1 MKYEQIFDMVF
12 NDDRLFDKMMG
23 SYIDG
28 FDYVIDVRNSDDIGF
43 VINKIYK
50 YDKYCN
56 IQLNP
61 NRIIIKNFVGDMVC
75 AINSKYLDKEIDEN
89 KFEYELFNDNA
100 IKKFSYVYIEFND
113 GNISEIVDGS
123 WEREYSV
130 ISVMDFLNEYSEKML
145 V

>member
-1 MKYEQIFDMVF
+1 MKYEQIFDMVYG
-12 NDDRLFDKMMG
+12 NDRLFDKMMG
-23 SYIDG
+23 SYIDN
-28 FDYVIDVRNSDDIGF
+28 FDYVIDLRNSDDIGF
-43 VINKIYK
+43 VVNKIYE

-56 IQLNP
+56 IQLKP

-100 IKKFSYVYIEFND
+100 IKKFHYVYIEFND
-113 GNISEIVDGS
+113 GNISEIIDGS

-130 ISVMDFLNEYSEKML
+130 ITVMDFLNEYTEKML

>member
-12 NDDRLFDKMMG
+12 NDNDRLFDKMMG

-28 FDYVIDVRNSDDIGF
+28 FDYVIDLRNSDDIGF
-43 VINKIYK
+43 VVNKIYE

-56 IQLNP
+56 IQLKP

-89 KFEYELFNDNA
+89 KFEYEICEGN
-100 IKKFSYVYIEFND
+100 IKKYSYVYIEFND

-130 ISVMDFLNEYSEKML
+130 ISVMDFLNEYTDKML